1 MARDAAEV
9 YIRQVKPLQSVVG
22 EMPTGTPG
30 NDLFTASKGRQSFTG
45 GAGVDTVS
53 YGNSGTGVYVNLG
66 SGQSTPL
73 LKIMPFGDSITYG
86 IISIGTVKD
95 RDSGG
100 YRPYLWN
107 DIQAQDLAI
116 DYVGSVQSGPL
127 DFPDRDNAGFGGKT
141 INYLNSVD
149 AGLLNTYKPDV
160 VLLMIGTNDTESR
173 TANQMIAD
181 LRSLLISIATNAPQ
195 TAIFVAGIPPNYDES
210 ENAVAQQYNAMIQG
224 LVDELNDTYKVIFV
238 DTSELTL
245 DDVTPPPMDEG
256 AHPTAAGYE
265 KLAGIWLDAIMD
277 SGVFEDE
284 RDTLSSIENVTGSN
298 YGDKLV
304 GNAANNVL
312 SGLAGN
318 DQLNGAGG
326 NDTLIGGTGDDHI
339 NGGSGNDVIRG
350 GTGRDFLRG
359 GSGADKFDWDKIGD
373 AGLGAKRD
381 QVLDFT
387 HNADKLD
394 LSTIDAKAGTSTNDA
409 FTFIGSNSFS
419 GVAGQLRA
427 KVVHDTTGDY
437 TIVQGDVNGD
447 RVADFEIAL
456 VACTATLQASD
467 FVL

>member
-1 MARDAAEV
+1 
-9 YIRQVKPLQSVVG
+9 
-22 EMPTGTPG
+22 MPTGTPG
-30 NDLFTASKGRQSFTG
+30 NDLFTASKGKQTFTG
-45 GAGVDTVS
+45 GSGVDTVS
-53 YGNSGTGVYVNLG
+53 YVNSGTGVYVNLG

-73 LKIMPFGDSITYG
+73 LKVMPFGDSITYG

-100 YRPYLWN
+100 YRVYLWN
-107 DIQAQDLAI
+107 SLQAQDLAI
-116 DYVGSVQSGPL
+116 DYVGSVQSGPA

-141 INYLNSVD
+141 IDYLNSVD

-160 VLLMIGTNDTESR
+160 VLLMIGTNDTETK

-181 LRSLLISIATNAPQ
+181 LRSLLISIATNAPE
-195 TAIFVAGIPPNYDES
+195 TTIFVAGIPPNYDET
-210 ENAVAQQYNAMIQG
+210 ENAIAQQYNAMIPG
-224 LVDELNDTYKVIFV
+224 LVDELNDTYNIIFV

-245 DDVTPPPMDEG
+245 DDITPPPIDEG

-265 KLAGIWLDAIMD
+265 KIAGIWLDAIID

-304 GNAANNVL
+304 GNGSNNVL
-312 SGLAGN
+312 SGLAGK
-318 DQLNGAGG
+318 DQLSGGGG

-339 NGGSGNDVIRG
+339 YGGSGNDVIRG
-350 GTGRDFLRG
+350 GAGRDFLRG
-359 GSGADKFDWDKIGD
+359 GSGADKFDWDKIGE

-387 HNADKLD
+387 QNADKLD

-427 KVVHDTTGDY
+427 VQVGGDTV
-437 TIVQGDVNGD
+437 VQGDVNGD
-447 RVADFEIAL
+447 GVRDFEIVL
-456 VACTATLQASD
+456 VDYTANLQPSD